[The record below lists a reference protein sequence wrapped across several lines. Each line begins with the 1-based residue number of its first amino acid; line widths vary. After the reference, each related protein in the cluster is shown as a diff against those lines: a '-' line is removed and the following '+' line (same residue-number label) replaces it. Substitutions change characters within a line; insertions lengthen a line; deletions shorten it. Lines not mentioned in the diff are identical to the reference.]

1 MRNGKWDMCFGH
13 ADIMEREGARSI
25 SNAVFGFLN
34 DAAKERNAANF
45 SDADRR
51 SSDAKSRNF
60 EHVEKAE
67 SIKSE
72 CCGGEAVSL
81 LD

>member
-1 MRNGKWDMCFGH
+1 
-13 ADIMEREGARSI
+13 MERERARI

-45 SDADRR
+45 SDADLR
-51 SSDAKSRNF
+51 SSDANSRNF
-60 EHVEKAE
+60 EHVAKAE

-72 CCGGEAVSL
+72 RGGEAVFVIAL
-81 LD
+81 LDIF